1 MGLRLRLLGFTVSR
15 LVPPYLDPVLGC
27 QRYHTILPCS
37 APEGAPEAMEV
48 LVLAGYRAQKEDEL
62 SLAPGDVI
70 RQACKGPARGWMRGE
85 LGGRCGL
92 FPESLVQVRS
102 SQRSGGGSLRAPEVA
117 PLPVRSFAGDPG
129 DSPLLGGDAETA
141 LCAPPRSLSQISGPP
156 KMVQGKLQLH
166 PGAGGRA
173 AVASWGDCG
182 SDKGGLGNPDIPSI
196 ILGPQRPQKLSS
208 LTYDSP
214 PDYLQTVSYPE
225 TYRVL
230 FDYHPEA
237 PDELALRRGDEVKV
251 LRKVTEDKGWWEGE
265 SQGRR
270 GLFPDNFV
278 LPPPPVKKL
287 VPRKVVSQES
297 APVKE
302 PKKMMPK
309 TVLPTVKKLVTAPS
323 EPSKTKPS
331 WTPSRDS
338 QKRPSRNSSST
349 SGFQPGRKRSKTQAS
364 QQRPAASQDEKQR
377 RLTKGPRVNKTPI
390 LNKTAS
396 PEKTPTL
403 DRAPRPEKTPPPD
416 KTPSPEKTLSPD
428 KSPNPEKT
436 PPSEKTPTP
445 EETLIP
451 EKVPTLEETPTLEDK
466 APSPDRALSG
476 YEAGVPE
483 VLLEDE
489 AFGPKMAPPGDE
501 APTLGKVL
509 TPEPVLSEEASAGDK
524 SQFHHFSPEEDTPPN
539 ARSLEASEAQSQEEV
554 HTPQEAP
561 LGMVKQ
567 PLERRASS
575 PLQSESNPKSGSA
588 PALEKAH
595 PQEKPTSLLEEA
607 PPKAETTP
615 KEQESPKEGVPSKE
629 VTPAQKNAEPQTP
642 PTLHSSVPPNLTDRR
657 SDGDDMLRIKDQ
669 VEALRRS
676 LEQMGVQ
683 LEKKLMDLS
692 EELKSEREKRL
703 LLEVQMKQRT
713 RDSIHAQTQTQTH

>member
-1 MGLRLRLLGFTVSR
+1 MNT
-15 LVPPYLDPVLGC
+15 PPRESSNNFVHTEQPPTPPIQDPSERVAACCGP
-27 QRYHTILPCS
+27 HP
-37 APEGAPEAMEV
+37 EV

-70 RQACKGPARGWMRGE
+70 RQVCKGPARGWMRGE

-92 FPESLVQVRS
+92 FPESLVQIEDGWWLGKKNGQLGAFPSNFV
-102 SQRSGGGSLRAPEVA
+102 E
-117 PLPVRSFAGDPG
+117 
-129 DSPLLGGDAETA
+129 LLD
-141 LCAPPRSLSQISGPP
+141 SGPP
-156 KMVQGKLQLH
+156 
-166 PGAGGRA
+166 
-173 AVASWGDCG
+173 S
-182 SDKGGLGNPDIPSI
+182 LGNPDIPSI

-214 PDYLQTVSYPE
+214 PDYLQTVFYPE

-278 LPPPPVKKL
+278 LPPPP
-287 VPRKVVSQES
+287 
-297 APVKE
+297 
-302 PKKMMPK
+302 
-309 TVLPTVKKLVTAPS
+309 
-323 EPSKTKPS
+323 
-331 WTPSRDS
+331 
-338 QKRPSRNSSST
+338 
-349 SGFQPGRKRSKTQAS
+349 
-364 QQRPAASQDEKQR
+364 DEKQR

-436 PPSEKTPTP
+436 PPSEKTPTL

-476 YEAGVPE
+476 YEARVPE
-483 VLLEDE
+483 VLEDE

-554 HTPQEAP
+554 HTPEEPP

-595 PQEKPTSLLEEA
+595 PQEEPTSLLEEA

-615 KEQESPKEGVPSKE
+615 KDQESPKEGVPSKE

-676 LEQMGVQ
+676 LEHMGVQ
-683 LEKKLMDLS
+683 LEKQLTDLW

-703 LLEVQMKQRT
+703 LLELQLKQRT
-713 RDSIHAQTQTQTH
+713 RDSIHAQTQTH

>member
-1 MGLRLRLLGFTVSR
+1 
-15 LVPPYLDPVLGC
+15 
-27 QRYHTILPCS
+27 
-37 APEGAPEAMEV
+37 MEV

-92 FPESLVQVRS
+92 FPESLVQEIPETLHCSGETPRPRCARRRGRS
-102 SQRSGGGSLRAPEVA
+102 VKFLGPRRWCKANFNYTPEQA
-117 PLPVRSFAGDPG
+117 DELQLQAGEIVEVIKEIEDGWWLGKKNGQLGAFP
-129 DSPLLGGDAETA
+129 SNFVELLD
-141 LCAPPRSLSQISGPP
+141 SGPP
-156 KMVQGKLQLH
+156 
-166 PGAGGRA
+166 
-173 AVASWGDCG
+173 S
-182 SDKGGLGNPDIPSI
+182 LGNPDIPSI

>member
-1 MGLRLRLLGFTVSR
+1 MGLRLRLLGFTISR

-37 APEGAPEAMEV
+37 APEGASEAMEV

-70 RQACKGPARGWMRGE
+70 RQEIPETLRCSGETPRPRCARRRGRSVKFLGPRRWCKANFNYTPEQADELQLQAGEIVEVIKEIEDGWWLGKKNGQLGAFPSNFVE
-85 LGGRCGL
+85 LL
-92 FPESLVQVRS
+92 
-102 SQRSGGGSLRAPEVA
+102 
-117 PLPVRSFAGDPG
+117 D
-129 DSPLLGGDAETA
+129 
-141 LCAPPRSLSQISGPP
+141 SGPP
-156 KMVQGKLQLH
+156 
-166 PGAGGRA
+166 
-173 AVASWGDCG
+173 S
-182 SDKGGLGNPDIPSI
+182 LGNRDIPSI

-225 TYRVL
+225 TYRVM

-297 APVKE
+297 ASVKE

-309 TVLPTVKKLVTAPS
+309 TVLPTVKKLMTAPS

-331 WTPSRDS
+331 WTPSGDS
-338 QKRPSRNSSST
+338 QKRPSRNSSSN
-349 SGFQPGRKRSKTQAS
+349 SSFQPGRKRSKTQAS

-377 RLTKGPRVNKTPI
+377 RLTKGPRVNTTPI
-390 LNKTAS
+390 LNKTTS

-428 KSPNPEKT
+428 KSPNSEKTPPPVKTPSPEKTLSPDKSPNPEKT
-436 PPSEKTPTP
+436 PPSEKNPTP

-451 EKVPTLEETPTLEDK
+451 EKVPTLEETPTLEDNT
-466 APSPDRALSG
+466 PSPDRALSG
-476 YEAGVPE
+476 HEAQVPE

-501 APTLGKVL
+501 APTLRKVL
-509 TPEPVLSEEASAGDK
+509 TPEPVLSEEASAGDN
-524 SQFHHFSPEEDTPPN
+524 SQFHHFSPEEDPPPN

-554 HTPQEAP
+554 HTPEEP
-561 LGMVKQ
+561 SLGLVKQ

-575 PLQSESNPKSGSA
+575 PLQSKSNAKSGSA
-588 PALEKAH
+588 PALEKGP
-595 PQEKPTSLLEEA
+595 PQEELTTLPEEA
-607 PPKAETTP
+607 PPKAETTL

-629 VTPAQKNAEPQTP
+629 VTPAQQNAEPQTP

-683 LEKKLMDLS
+683 LEKKLMDIS

-713 RDSIHAQTQTQTH
+713 RDFIHAQTQTH

>member
-1 MGLRLRLLGFTVSR
+1 
-15 LVPPYLDPVLGC
+15 
-27 QRYHTILPCS
+27 
-37 APEGAPEAMEV
+37 
-48 LVLAGYRAQKEDEL
+48 
-62 SLAPGDVI
+62 
-70 RQACKGPARGWMRGE
+70 
-85 LGGRCGL
+85 
-92 FPESLVQVRS
+92 
-102 SQRSGGGSLRAPEVA
+102 
-117 PLPVRSFAGDPG
+117 
-129 DSPLLGGDAETA
+129 
-141 LCAPPRSLSQISGPP
+141 
-156 KMVQGKLQLH
+156 MVQSKLQLH

-182 SDKGGLGNPDIPSI
+182 SDKGGLGNPDIPSV
-196 ILGPQRPQKLSS
+196 ILGPQRPPKLSS

-230 FDYHPEA
+230 FDYRPEA

-278 LPPPPVKKL
+278 LPPPPIKKL

-297 APVKE
+297 APIKE
-302 PKKMMPK
+302 PKKMVPK
-309 TVLPTVKKLVTAPS
+309 TVLPTAKKLVTAPT

-331 WTPSRDS
+331 WTPSEDS
-338 QKRPSRNSSST
+338 QKRPSRNSSSN
-349 SGFQPGRKRSKTQAS
+349 SSFQPGRKRSKMQAS
-364 QQRPAASQDEKQR
+364 QQRPAASQVR
-377 RLTKGPRVNKTPI
+377 GT
-390 LNKTAS
+390 
-396 PEKTPTL
+396 
-403 DRAPRPEKTPPPD
+403 RPGRKTPPPD

-436 PPSEKTPTP
+436 PPSEKILTP
-445 EETLIP
+445 EETLTP

-466 APSPDRALSG
+466 APSPDRVLSVH
-476 YEAGVPE
+476 EAQVPE
-483 VLLEDE
+483 VLLEEE
-489 AFGPKMAPPGDE
+489 AAGPKAAPGDE

-509 TPEPVLSEEASAGDK
+509 TPEPVGANTQSHD
-524 SQFHHFSPEEDTPPN
+524 FSPEEDAPPN

-554 HTPQEAP
+554 HMPEEP
-561 LGMVKQ
+561 LLGMVKQ

-595 PQEKPTSLLEEA
+595 PQEEATTLLEEA
-607 PPKAETTP
+607 PAKAEAAP
-615 KEQESPKEGVPSKE
+615 KEEESPKEGVPSKE
-629 VTPAQKNAEPQTP
+629 VTPAQKSAEFQTP
-642 PTLHSSVPPNLTDRR
+642 PTLRSSAPPNLTDRR

-669 VEALRRS
+669 VEALRKS

-683 LEKKLMDLS
+683 LEKKLTDIW
-692 EELKSEREKRL
+692 EELKSEKEKRL
-703 LLEVQMKQRT
+703 LLEVGGVRVPGGAGRGWAAGPPLT
-713 RDSIHAQTQTQTH
+713 PSLH

>member
-1 MGLRLRLLGFTVSR
+1 
-15 LVPPYLDPVLGC
+15 
-27 QRYHTILPCS
+27 
-37 APEGAPEAMEV
+37 MEV

-62 SLAPGDVI
+62 NLAPGDVI
-70 RQACKGPARGWMRGE
+70 RQEIPETLRCSGEAAPRPRCARRRGRSVKFLGPRRWCKANFNYTPEQADELQLQAGEIVEVIKEIEDGWWLGKKNGQLGAFPSNFVE
-85 LGGRCGL
+85 LL
-92 FPESLVQVRS
+92 
-102 SQRSGGGSLRAPEVA
+102 
-117 PLPVRSFAGDPG
+117 D
-129 DSPLLGGDAETA
+129 
-141 LCAPPRSLSQISGPP
+141 SGPP
-156 KMVQGKLQLH
+156 
-166 PGAGGRA
+166 
-173 AVASWGDCG
+173 S
-182 SDKGGLGNPDIPSI
+182 LGNPDIPSV
-196 ILGPQRPQKLSS
+196 ILGPQRPPKLSS

-265 SQGRR
+265 SQGKR

-278 LPPPPVKKL
+278 LPPPPIKKL

-297 APVKE
+297 APIKE
-302 PKKMMPK
+302 PKKMVPK
-309 TVLPTVKKLVTAPS
+309 TVLPTAKKLVTAPT

-331 WTPSRDS
+331 WTPSGDS
-338 QKRPSRNSSST
+338 QKRPSRNSSSN
-349 SGFQPGRKRSKTQAS
+349 SSFQPGRKRSKTQAS
-364 QQRPAASQDEKQR
+364 QQRPAASQDEKQS
-377 RLTKGPRVNKTPI
+377 RLTKGPRVNKTPV
-390 LNKTAS
+390 LNKTSS
-396 PEKTPTL
+396 PEKTPAL
-403 DRAPRPEKTPPPD
+403 DRAPKPEKTPPPD

-436 PPSEKTPTP
+436 PPSEKILTP
-445 EETLIP
+445 EETLTP

-466 APSPDRALSG
+466 APSPDRVLSVH
-476 YEAGVPE
+476 EAQVPE
-483 VLLEDE
+483 ILLEEE
-489 AFGPKMAPPGDE
+489 AAGPKMAAPGDE

-509 TPEPVLSEEASAGDK
+509 TPEPVLSEEASAGANTQSHD
-524 SQFHHFSPEEDTPPN
+524 FSPEEDAPPN

-554 HTPQEAP
+554 HKPEGPP

-588 PALEKAH
+588 PAH
-595 PQEKPTSLLEEA
+595 PQAEATTLLEEA
-607 PPKAETTP
+607 PAKAEATP
-615 KEQESPKEGVPSKE
+615 KEEESPKEGVPSKE
-629 VTPAQKNAEPQTP
+629 VTPAQKNAESQTP
-642 PTLHSSVPPNLTDRR
+642 PTLLSSAPPNLTDRR

-683 LEKKLMDLS
+683 LEKKLTDIW
-692 EELKSEREKRL
+692 EELKSEKEKRL
-703 LLEVQMKQRT
+703 LLEVQMKQRD
-713 RDSIHAQTQTQTH
+713 RGSIHAQTQTH